1 MDRRC
6 SSIKG
11 WSTMRQLP
19 AGFVRLFVSSIGI
32 AIVAMFLAAPS
43 LASAQ
48 NRFSEMPVSRA
59 YQSCMALA
67 RSKPSEGFEAAI
79 AWRDEGGGPAARH
92 CVAVALVGLGQLGEA
107 AQRLEALA
115 QNMNGFGAK
124 ERAAVLGQA
133 GQVWLRMGDGSRAHA
148 VFSAALQLDDSSAA
162 LWISRGEV
170 LARAG
175 KYWQAIDD
183 FNAALDRNSR
193 SLNALV
199 FRAAAYRLLDVADL
213 AADDLTRA
221 LTLDPNN
228 PDALT
233 ELGMVRNDQGDYD
246 GARQAWLGAINAA
259 PGSPA
264 ADAARAAIERLDIES
279 Q

>member
-1 MDRRC
+1 
-6 SSIKG
+6 
-11 WSTMRQLP
+11 MRQLP
-19 AGFVRLFVSSIGI
+19 ARCLRTLAHPFGI
-32 AIVAMFLAAPS
+32 AIAGALLAAVAAPPA
-43 LASAQ
+43 LAQ
-48 NRFSEMPVSRA
+48 EQRFSEMPVSRA
-59 YQSCMALA
+59 YQGCMALA
-67 RSKPSEGFEAAI
+67 RSKPSQGFEAAI

-92 CVAVALVGLGQLGEA
+92 CTAIALVGLGQLDEA

-115 QNMNGFGAK
+115 QNMNGFGAR

-133 GQVWLRMGDGSRAHA
+133 GQVWSRLGDGSRAYA
-148 VFSAALQLDDSSAA
+148 VYTAALNLDDSSFS
-162 LWISRGEV
+162 LWVSRGEV

-175 KYWQAIDD
+175 QYWEAIDD
-183 FNAALDRNSR
+183 FSAALDRNSG

-199 FRAAAYRLLDVADL
+199 FRAAAYRLLDVVDL

-221 LTLDPNN
+221 LALDPSN

-233 ELGMVRNDQGDYD
+233 ELGMVRNDQGDRE

-259 PGSPA
+259 PGSAA
-264 ADAARAAIERLDIES
+264 ADAARAAIERMDVKP

>member
-1 MDRRC
+1 
-6 SSIKG
+6 
-11 WSTMRQLP
+11 MRQLP
-19 AGFVRLFVSSIGI
+19 AWYLRLLAHPIGIGI
-32 AIVAMFLAAPS
+32 AGVLLAAMQAPPA
-43 LASAQ
+43 LAQ
-48 NRFSEMPVSRA
+48 DRFSEMPVSRA

-67 RSKPSEGFEAAI
+67 RSKPSAGFEAAI

-92 CVAVALVGLGQLGEA
+92 CTAIALVGLGQLDEA

-115 QNMNGFGAK
+115 QNMKGFGAK
-124 ERAAVLGQA
+124 ERAAVLEQA
-133 GQVWLRMGDGSRAHA
+133 GQVWLRLGDGGRAYA
-148 VFSAALQLDDSSAA
+148 VYTAALSLDDNSPGPW
-162 LWISRGEV
+162 LRRGEV

-175 KYWQAIDD
+175 KYWEAIDD
-183 FNAALDRNSR
+183 FSAGLDRDSNS
-193 SLNALV
+193 LDALV
-199 FRAAAYRLLDVADL
+199 FRAAAYRLLGVADL

-233 ELGMVRNDQGDYD
+233 ELGMVRNDKGDRD

-259 PGSPA
+259 PASPA
-264 ADAARAAIERLDIES
+264 ADAARAAIERIDVKT